1 MHLWL
6 ADTLTCSAAKLA
18 AFLDPGIPWSAV
30 AAQMNL
36 APWETPVQGTVP
48 PLQAAATA
56 PHVFGHPILMSSTQ
70 PQAPTNQLESAG
82 QPGAIIEAGKE
93 RQHQLEGHAQMQNG
107 QQSGG
112 LLDGSV
118 GVPKVFVAA
127 GTAHGLVHVWQALG
141 WGTSMWQRTA
151 VKGQV
156 RTCMSYVIRV
166 DSIWSCG

>member
-1 MHLWL
+1 MKKLVYLWL
-6 ADTLTCSAAKLA
+6 PDTLTCSAAKLA

-48 PLQAAATA
+48 PIQAAATA
-56 PHVFGHPILMSSTQ
+56 QHGFGHPTLMSSTQ
-70 PQAPTNQLESAG
+70 PQAPTNQLDSAG
-82 QPGAIIEAGKE
+82 QPHAFIKAGDE
-93 RQHQLEGHAQMQNG
+93 RQHQIEEHAQMQAEQKN
-107 QQSGG
+107 GG
-112 LLDGSV
+112 LMDGSV
-118 GVPKVFVAA
+118 GFPKVFVAA

-156 RTCMSYVIRV
+156 RNCM
-166 DSIWSCG
+166 